1 MQKPRLLLVTLSHFC
16 VDSYATLLAPLL
28 PLLRANLELSLAQ
41 TGFLGTIVSICN
53 ISQPLMGIWA
63 DRMARRWLV
72 VGGLALATIFAPLMG
87 IATNY
92 LSLVGILAMG
102 GIGVAAFHPQVF
114 SLAGELSAPHRSF
127 GLALFI
133 FGGTLGLGL
142 TPLWAPTYTNY
153 FGLEALPYVSIPGL
167 LFLLLLLRFIPL
179 DNPNFA
185 DGQSNAQWRNLGDQ
199 AGPLCLITAIVIL
212 RSVTGLGFGVFLAL
226 LAQER
231 GLSLVD
237 GGIPLGIYNIAGVVG
252 ALAVGYLADR
262 IDPKPLVWGSLLLSV
277 PPLYA
282 FIFTDG
288 ALVSNVLLFV
298 GGGLLMSSNSIMIS
312 LAQELSPENSGL
324 ASSLPLGFSWGLASL
339 TLPVIGYFGDQIGVA
354 ETLKYL
360 ALLPILTAGLAFFL
374 PSRPSAEDAT

>member
-142 TPLWAPTYTNY
+142 APLWAPTYTNY

-199 AGPLCLITAIVIL
+199 AGPLCLITVIVIL

-282 FIFTDG
+282 FIFANG

-374 PSRPSAEDAT
+374 PSRPSAEDAI

>member
-142 TPLWAPTYTNY
+142 APLWAPTYTNY

-282 FIFTDG
+282 FIFANG

-298 GGGLLMSSNSIMIS
+298 GGGLLMSSNSIMIT

-374 PSRPSAEDAT
+374 PSRPSAEDAI

>member
-1 MQKPRLLLVTLSHFC
+1 MQKIRLFLITLSHFC
-16 VDSYATLLAPLL
+16 VDSYATLLQPLL
-28 PLLRANLELSLAQ
+28 PLLKANLGLSLAQ

-53 ISQPLMGIWA
+53 ISQPLLGLWA

-72 VGGLALATIFAPLMG
+72 VGGLILATVFAPLMG
-87 IATNY
+87 LAPDY
-92 LSLVGILAMG
+92 LTLVGILALG

-114 SLAGELSAPHRSF
+114 SLAGELSGPRRSF

-142 TPLWAPTYTNY
+142 TPLWAPTYTNH
-153 FGLEALPYVSIPGL
+153 FGLENLPYVSIPGL

-185 DGQSNAQWRNLGDQ
+185 NGKSNAQWRNLGDH
-199 AGPLCLITAIVIL
+199 AGPLFLITAIVIL
-212 RSVTGLGFGVFLAL
+212 RSVTGLGFGTFLAL

-231 GLSLVD
+231 GLDLVA

-252 ALAVGYLADR
+252 ALIVGYLADR

-282 FIFTDG
+282 FIYAEG
-288 ALVSNVLLFV
+288 ALASNVLLFI
-298 GGGLLMSSNSIMIS
+298 GGGLLMSSNSIMVAM
-312 LAQELSPENSGL
+312 AQELSPENTGL

-339 TLPVIGYFGDQIGVA
+339 TLPLIGYLGDHIGVA

-360 ALLPILTAGLAFFL
+360 ALLPILTAVLAFYL
-374 PSRPSAEDAT
+374 PSRPKDVT